1 MNKKRPTKCPLCKVC
16 TLRLARTGR
25 VTRKCKWE

>member
-1 MNKKRPTKCPLCKVC
+1 MKKRKCPLCKVC
-16 TLRLARTGR
+16 TLRVDRKGR